1 MDRFTQSIENNVSSR
16 VASYGMTLAQ
26 YMLYQGMDEDAY
38 RAAFKEEGVQMAK
51 KYIMY
56 QAIADNEGLN
66 PTEEEIAEEISAI
79 MAIYGYSSE
88 EELKENMDEES
99 IKEDMMR
106 KKVVAFL
113 KENGNIQGT
122 SPAAE

>member
-1 MDRFTQSIENNVSSR
+1 
-16 VASYGMTLAQ
+16 
-26 YMLYQGMDEDAY
+26 
-38 RAAFKEEGVQMAK
+38 MAK
-51 KYIMY
+51 RYIMY

-66 PTEEEIAEEISAI
+66 PTEEEVEEEISSI
-79 MAIYGYSSE
+79 MTVYGYTSE
-88 EELKENMDEES
+88 EELKENVDKES

-122 SPAAE
+122 PPAAE